1 MALASGHMIVAATV
15 FAALC
20 APAAHG
26 FPMLHAPTAVPARK
40 VVLKQE
46 LSGVRFRTC
55 MALRMGPA
63 AGGGEDDIDARIEK
77 ALSSRLVPG
86 SAGKE
91 NMPMSRSAQRAYRRL
106 GDELTEA
113 VRANDAALV
122 RQLCDEKGADPA
134 FADEFGFTCLHLA
147 AKRGYRDVVEALVAL
162 GADVNQQ
169 GEGATVPLHMAAQ
182 FGHLSLVQFMIELG
196 GDVDLVDASG
206 ATPLRYDMHDNKSPA
221 SFEKEPIAL
230 KIRPTGR
237 CTAQMSEPK
246 GAV

>member
-1 MALASGHMIVAATV
+1 MIAAAV

-26 FPMLHAPTAVPARK
+26 FPVSHAPTAVPARK
-40 VVLKQE
+40 VVHKQE
-46 LSGVRFRTC
+46 LARAARPQVRPSGVRFRTC
-55 MALRMGPA
+55 LALRMGPA

-91 NMPMSRSAQRAYRRL
+91 NMPMSRSAQRAYSRL

-206 ATPLRYDMHDNKSPA
+206 ATPLRYA
-221 SFEKEPIAL
+221 
-230 KIRPTGR
+230 
-237 CTAQMSEPK
+237 
-246 GAV
+246 